1 MRKRRAPG
9 PEQVWAECRERL
21 RHLRLRGDVEAYAD
35 GELTGARRAMVA
47 GHIARC
53 WACSGSL
60 QLLQLVK
67 ASLRRTPGRAP
78 VSLASARLR
87 RYAGR
92 IADAGPAGPAG
103 PGGPAR

>member
-9 PEQVWAECRERL
+9 PEQMWAECREKL

-35 GELTGARRAMVA
+35 GELTGARRAEVA
-47 GHIARC
+47 AHVARC

-60 QLLQLVK
+60 QLLHLIK
-67 ASLRRTPGRAP
+67 ASLRRTPRRTP
-78 VSLASARLR
+78 VSLPSVRLR
-87 RYAGR
+87 RYAQR
-92 IADAGPAGPAG
+92 IAHPG